1 MKPFEVGTISLPPS
15 FRSILS
21 QAWSDLHQILRKR
34 APALAQ
40 AWHTWA
46 SSLAPGREPIDYFLH
61 PYAYPTLLLPWW
73 LDESLGGQAD
83 LQLQRTLIR
92 SSLAGYYAIRLIDD
106 AVDGDAPER
115 IALLPLVAL
124 LQAEFHAIQIHKQ
137 YSATQRDML
146 QNAWAASHEAS
157 WLDSTLTVVDAARFQ
172 QYSARKVAAV
182 RVPLLVVAWHHGL
195 TDLSAPWSR
204 CLDQLGAWHQF
215 HNDLFDWQRD
225 LQAQRNTWFTS
236 MIEQHRGSD
245 TALTWV
251 AKEGFAWGVD
261 QLTSWYQE
269 LLVLSHALN
278 CTGLSQWLTERND
291 ILQHVANGVLS
302 GFAQLTPLIE
312 TNHKI
317 ATDPFA
323 DLFETGHAM
332 FQRFCQELQRHG
344 LAPSSNLK
352 FEKGH
357 GLLVAYDLEQSTISV
372 SLPDPQ
378 DPIGRLQMALFK
390 PMLGCSSDEDM
401 ARCIALLLPRL
412 IGHELGHHL
421 RHHYGCFGHDL
432 WHEEQVANIVASALT
447 RTVYDPTSRNELKQC
462 IQRAMTAL
470 AKNLD
475 AESLAVVSHHSPV
488 SAWLAD
494 GHLHPGLARTA
505 TLLAEGL
512 NTSPEQLLAASGRLP
527 PEAVAGLNHRKSFV
541 DRFNETYTRSL
552 QLYTYLQLS
561 WLLVDLECGTEQY
574 VGALAQQVLGQAD
587 HLPTAP
593 ARSKSCSAFA
603 AQTLAAHRHLQHS
616 HPAVSR
622 YFYKRYRQAVLNA
635 LGMDLVSML
644 ESLDEEQT
652 GTLDLIQSML
662 SSGAQSTVYT
672 DAASLLHIK
681 PAKWTDIAFSE
692 DADYRL
698 WQWAAL
704 GATDAGAALLAE
716 RLQWLEHS
724 ELFRALP
731 ADALVR
737 LAQDL
742 HPIQLQAGEVLI
754 WQGSRSEDLF
764 ILNSGTLTVERNE
777 AGRYDTLATLQ
788 PGAIV
793 GDLAFLTHA
802 PRTATVK
809 ANTAVQGAV
818 VRASTVRLLS
828 ASYPVITMHLA
839 RVLAERF
846 SKK

>member
-1 MKPFEVGTISLPPS
+1 MKPFEVGEISLPAE
-15 FRSILS
+15 FRSVLS
-21 QAWSDLHQILRKR
+21 QAWGDLNQTLHKR

-40 AWHTWA
+40 AWQSWA
-46 SSLAPGREPIDYFLH
+46 SSLTPGRAPIDYFLH
-61 PYAYPTLLLPWW
+61 PYAYPSLLLPWW
-73 LDESLGGQAD
+73 LDESLGGQAN
-83 LQLQRTLIR
+83 LQLQRELIR

-124 LQAEFHAIQIHKQ
+124 LQAEFHAIQFHKQ
-137 YSATQRDML
+137 YSTAQFDML

-157 WLDSTLTVVDAARFQ
+157 WLDSTLTVVDAARFE

-182 RVPLLVVAWHHGL
+182 RVPLLMVAWHHDQA
-195 TDLSAPWSR
+195 DLSAVWNQCIDR
-204 CLDQLGAWHQF
+204 LGAWHQF

-225 LQAQRNTWFTS
+225 LQSHRNTWFTN
-236 MIEQHRGSD
+236 MIAQRRGND

-251 AKEGFAWGVD
+251 AKEGFTWGVD

-269 LLVLSHALN
+269 LSDFSHALN
-278 CTGLSQWLTERND
+278 CTGLSQWLTERHE
-291 ILQHVANGVLS
+291 ILQNVAKDVLS
-302 GFAQLTPLIE
+302 GFTQLTPLLG
-312 TNHKI
+312 TNHKNS
-317 ATDPFA
+317 TDPFA
-323 DLFETGHAM
+323 GLFETGHAM

-372 SLPDPQ
+372 SLPHPQ

-390 PMLGCSSDEDM
+390 PMLGCTSDEDM

-421 RHHYGCFGHDL
+421 RHHYGCFGQDL

-447 RTVYDPTSRNELKQC
+447 RTVYDPTSRHELKQC
-462 IQRAMTAL
+462 IQRAMIAL

-475 AESLAVVSHHSPV
+475 AESLAVVSHHSPI

-505 TLLAEGL
+505 TLLAEVL

-527 PEAVAGLNHRKSFV
+527 PEAVAGLNHREHFV

-574 VGALAQQVLGQAD
+574 VGALAKQVLGQA
-587 HLPTAP
+587 HCIPSAP
-593 ARSKSCSAFA
+593 PRSESCSAFA
-603 AQTLAAHRHLQHS
+603 AQALAAHRHLHKS

-622 YFYKRYRQAVLNA
+622 YFYKRYRQAVINA
-635 LGMDLVSML
+635 LGIASVSML
-644 ESLDEEQT
+644 ESLDEEQI
-652 GTLDLIQSML
+652 GTLDLIESML
-662 SSGAQSTVYT
+662 ATGLQSSASSHAAHLLQV
-672 DAASLLHIK
+672 DAALLE
-681 PAKWTDIAFSE
+681 DISFSQ

-704 GATDAGAALLAE
+704 GVTDAGAALLAE

-724 ELFRALP
+724 ELFQALP

-737 LAQDL
+737 LADDL

-764 ILNSGTLTVERNE
+764 ILNSGTLTIERNE
-777 AGRYDTLATLQ
+777 AGRHDTLTTLH

-809 ANTAVQGAV
+809 AITEVQGAV

-828 ASYPVITMHLA
+828 DNYPVITMHLA